1 MTDPMTEYKGW
12 NSEKRRDG
20 ALMVA
25 TREFGGN
32 NPLFGERV
40 RRSMKTAAVCGRFLT
55 LDSVVLLEA
64 TA

>member
-1 MTDPMTEYKGW
+1 MEFGGGEGWALKGVTG
-12 NSEKRRDG
+12 ECG
-20 ALMVA
+20 HL
-25 TREFGGN
+25 GGN
-32 NPLFGERV
+32 NPLFGDRV